1 MKRKFVAAD
10 LNSDGMVDSA
20 ELNQTKL
27 LDSKARLEDFDI
39 MTIDDQAGLDSYEY
53 QLLLIQHD
61 EFVQDQLHHE
71 SGADIKWSRAVALR
85 AATHIVLLGDDN
97 MDGMLSM
104 EEAGALYGCTNHDF
118 DLILHLRGRFMALD
132 TEQHGHAEDME
143 HDGPGIPDEWK
154 RTSTGPQQTQVA
166 QLLVS
171 DISKVIYGMMAAIF
185 GDKWADDE
193 HRKGFSV
200 VEAVRLAV
208 KLADYNN
215 DGFLS
220 RAESALLTM
229 PQELFSALS
238 PAGADGK
245 QLSVEDIFTALET
258 VSACDEVLVVDR
270 PGEISLKTLY
280 MPRGKCSLLI
290 MPRWN
295 HPASYAQSDEGPSCP
310 GKGSE
315 SGDAGAAKRRLLAHG
330 KMGKTETARKSP
342 RASSP
347 SNTAA
352 SRTSRGKHKGG
363 DKKPQAKFAKFA
375 TRNILRSVVAKHP
388 LASTLSNAGNTA
400 SKATK
405 HHNHYVEKRML
416 TAKAVEARRNQQLQK
431 ALKRLRSKRPASRA
445 RALGPSRRADMEQA
459 MAKSMEQSVAR
470 LVTRGAQARL
480 SELGMRAYRRAVKT
494 NSGSAAR
501 AWLSLKG
508 ALKSMRVR
516 MQHTDTQGEGTQ
528 QQQQQRGRL
537 RRQDVRKTAK
547 SEALRVRAF
556 AKASMVQNNEWPV
569 VLDRLLADDQT
580 VVAVQRQTEDEHAE
594 RKLAASIE
602 REMEIH
608 NEYLEKL
615 GQAPVSI
622 EVFMEIMV
630 KAGMPGELA
639 DMLFS
644 HLSLGLSSPGT
655 GMEDTEYD
663 FGFVARVSNG
673 CTLLKLAMNYS
684 TGKDYNKTEARQLPY
699 CGLPWTVGQR
709 VVQEMDSDDDGVIS
723 SHETCI
729 SPADFAKVAGFG
741 KRRIGAHG
749 QGGGLSSS
757 EGAPS
762 SQGVGTAEEAGYGG
776 RFECVQV

>member
-556 AKASMVQNNEWPV
+556 AKASMVQNNERPV